1 MLKNTKLFIIIYI
14 HALLIILF
22 VQFRLINKIYLSKIS
37 TINKIDCFLFF
48 HSGLY
53 DLRNKNV
60 NEIAEIIKAH
70 KENKQNNL
78 SKIDKAIEIENIKQM
93 KKFAESQGECFN
105 MCRMNLKERFKK
117 DLEQYKKF
125 NNNNL
130 NFDENN
136 VINLEKKYN
145 NLEKELCFDACS
157 KKYKYLFNGIV

>member
-1 MLKNTKLFIIIYI
+1 MKTDQTKEL
-14 HALLIILF
+14 
-22 VQFRLINKIYLSKIS
+22 
-37 TINKIDCFLFF
+37 TT
-48 HSGLY
+48 GLY
-53 DLRNKNV
+53 DLRNKNA
-60 NEIAEIIKAH
+60 NELAEIIKAH

-93 KKFAESQGECFN
+93 KKFAESQAECFN
-105 MCRMNLKERFKK
+105 MCRMSLKERFKN
-117 DLEQYKKF
+117 DLEQYKNLNN

-145 NLEKELCFDACS
+145 NLEQELCFDACS